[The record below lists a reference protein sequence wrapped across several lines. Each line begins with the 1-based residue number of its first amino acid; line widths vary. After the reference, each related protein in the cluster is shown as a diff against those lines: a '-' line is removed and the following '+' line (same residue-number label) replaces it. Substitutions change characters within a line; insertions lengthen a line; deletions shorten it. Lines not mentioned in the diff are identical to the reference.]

1 MINSLIT
8 DNFLVVIT
16 QYDQNVQEKNI
27 KEERL
32 MLSKTKLFVHF

>member
-16 QYDQNVQEKNI
+16 QYDQNVQEKI
-27 KEERL
+27 LKR
-32 MLSKTKLFVHF
+32 KD